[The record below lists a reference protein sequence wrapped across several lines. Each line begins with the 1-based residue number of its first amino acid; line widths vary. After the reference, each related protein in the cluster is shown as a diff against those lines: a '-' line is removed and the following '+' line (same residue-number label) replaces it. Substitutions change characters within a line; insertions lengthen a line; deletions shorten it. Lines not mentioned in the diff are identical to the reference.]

1 MPVSPHLI
9 PVEHNCWY
17 TIIMGLIMTTIY
29 CRGYRVS
36 SSMSSLCE
44 SEISVK
50 ENVFIRIE
58 NGSSKGEYGN
68 AVNMT
73 HSM

>member
-1 MPVSPHLI
+1 
-9 PVEHNCWY
+9 
-17 TIIMGLIMTTIY
+17 
-29 CRGYRVS
+29 
-36 SSMSSLCE
+36 MSCLCE

-68 AVNMT
+68 AVNMI